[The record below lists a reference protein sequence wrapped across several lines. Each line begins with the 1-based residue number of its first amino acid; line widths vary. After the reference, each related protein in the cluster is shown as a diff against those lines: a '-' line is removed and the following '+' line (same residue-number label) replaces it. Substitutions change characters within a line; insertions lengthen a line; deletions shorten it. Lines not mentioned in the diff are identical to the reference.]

1 MIKRLLATFL
11 IAYLL
16 LPVRVLA
23 DEGMWLL
30 ALIQQYNIEKMQK
43 LGFQLS
49 ASDIYDVNNA
59 SLKDAVVALDYGSC
73 TAEFVS
79 ADGLLFT
86 NHHCGYDEIQSHSS
100 VQNDYL
106 TNGFWA
112 KRGEELVNP
121 GKTVSLLFRME
132 DVTLRALQGV
142 SSSMEEAVRNEI
154 IENNKAFIM
163 DSLTAGTHY
172 DAQVKSFYNGNQ
184 FFAFILETFK
194 DVRLV
199 GAPPEAIGK
208 FGHDTD
214 NWMYPRHTGD
224 FSIFRV
230 YTGPDGKPAEYSEN
244 NIPYHPKKFL
254 KISLGGYKP
263 GDFAMIMGYPGT
275 TERYLTSFGVDYT
288 MNIVNPIR
296 IKVRTVKQDIMKAG
310 MDSDPKIRIQ
320 YSSKYA
326 SSSNYW
332 KYSIGQNQGLTNL
345 NVVEKK
351 RKIEADLTNWIQA
364 DNQRQN
370 QYGDILS
377 VLKQT
382 YIESEKLQIADNYIN
397 EAIFGGA
404 DLVIFAWYNFG
415 LFQELSAETPNEQ
428 AIAEKVTEL
437 RNRESKYFKDYHAP
451 TDQKILAAMLKLYKE
466 NVDLSMHPGIYEE
479 INKKFKGNIDNYVKK
494 LFEESVLVDQEK
506 FQKFLDKP
514 KMKTLS
520 EDPGFKLMMS
530 FLDAYRGIYM
540 LNLQAQSKSMRSERL
555 FSKSLREMLSNQV
568 FYPDANSTMRLTY
581 GTVLPYEPKDGVQ
594 YKYYTSIK
602 GIMQKEDKNNPE
614 FVVPARLK
622 ELYQNKDFGRYGVKL
637 DDGSTDLNV
646 CFITNNDITGGNSG
660 SPVMNKNGDLIGIAF
675 DGNWEAMSGDIAYEP
690 DLQRTISVDIRYV
703 LFVIEKYAGAK
714 HLIDEL
720 VIVE

>member
-1 MIKRLLATFL
+1 MIRRIFISIL
-11 IAYLL
+11 ITIVL
-16 LPVRVLA
+16 LPVRAFA

-43 LGFQLS
+43 LGFQLT
-49 ASDIYDVNNA
+49 AKDIYDVNNA
-59 SLKDAVVALDYGSC
+59 SLKDAVVTLDYGSC

-112 KRGEELVNP
+112 KRGEELSNP
-121 GKTVSLLFRME
+121 GKTVSLLVRMD
-132 DVTLRALQGV
+132 DVTNRVLQGV
-142 SSSMEEAVRNEI
+142 TPDMEEMLRNEI
-154 IENNKAFIM
+154 IEQNKMAIA
-163 DSLTAGTHY
+163 DSVTAGTHY
-172 DAQVKSFYNGNQ
+172 EAQVKSFFNGNQ
-184 FFAFILETFK
+184 YFVFIIETFK
-194 DVRLV
+194 DIRLV

-224 FSIFRV
+224 FAIFRV

-244 NIPYHPKKFL
+244 NIPYKPKRFL
-254 KISLGGYKP
+254 KISLGGYTP

-275 TERYLTSFGVDYT
+275 TERYLTSYGVEYT
-288 MNIVNPIR
+288 MNVVNPIR
-296 IKVRTVKQDIMKAG
+296 VKVRTVKQDIMKLA

-320 YSSKYA
+320 YSSKFA
-326 SSSNYW
+326 SSANYW

-345 NVVEKK
+345 KVVDKK
-351 RKIEADLTNWIQA
+351 REIESNLTKWIAA
-364 DNQRQN
+364 DNTRTN
-370 QYGDILS
+370 LYSDILPI
-377 VLKQT
+377 LKQT
-382 YIESEKLQIADNYIN
+382 YIESEKLQVADNYMN

-404 DLVIFAWYNFG
+404 DLLLFAWYNFG
-415 LFQELSAETPNEQ
+415 LFQELQSGSGNDVSQQ
-428 AIAEKVTEL
+428 AKVAEL
-437 RNRESKYFKDYHAP
+437 RERATKHFKDYHAP
-451 TDQKILAAMLKLYKE
+451 TDQKILAAMLKLYQE
-466 NVDLSMHPGIYEE
+466 NVDPSMHPEVYNE
-479 INKKFKGNIDNYVKK
+479 IKGKYKGSIENFVKK
-494 LFEESVLVDQEK
+494 LFEESVLVDAEK
-506 FQKFLDKP
+506 YEKYLNKP
-514 KMKTLS
+514 KAKTLS
-520 EDPGFKLMMS
+520 EDMGFKLMMG
-530 FLDAYRGIYM
+530 FLDTYRSIYM
-540 LNLQAQSKSMRSERL
+540 LNMQSQAKASRSERL
-555 FSKSLREMLSNQV
+555 FTKSLQEMMSNQV

-581 GTVLPYEPKDGVQ
+581 GTVLPYEPKDGIQ
-594 YKYYTSIK
+594 YKYYTTMK

-614 FVVPARLK
+614 FVVPDRLK
-622 ELYQNKDFGRYGVKL
+622 ELYKNRDFGRYGSKMP
-637 DDGSTDLNV
+637 DGSTDVNV

-690 DLQRTISVDIRYV
+690 DLQRTICVDIRYV